1 MNVVVLLLL
10 FLAIRPK
17 TAKGGKGG
25 GTDTGPVPDT
35 GEGWPVDPNPR
46 SDHGWF
52 EGYPYGIE
60 PMAGGGYAVV
70 VVVGGVI
77 GPDPSKPISFQQS
90 EHSVATY
97 DAAQVKVAAVTA
109 NRGTAP
115 VGLPWPPWWP
125 EDPEG

>member
-10 FLAIRPK
+10 LLVAGGGK
-17 TAKGGKGG
+17 SGKKGG
-25 GTDTGPVPDT
+25 TNTGPKPDT
-35 GEGWPVDPNPR
+35 GEGFPIDPDPR

-70 VVVGGVI
+70 VVIGGEI
-77 GPDPSKPISFQQS
+77 GADPSRPASIDQA
-90 EHSVATY
+90 EHSVATF
-97 DAAQVKVAAVTA
+97 DQAQAKVAAVTK